1 MKKNIFILFFLLS
14 VSSIQGQLQDFEGIW
29 ISTQTTFLVTF
40 IISEDLNSVKALSY
54 SFDSDSKITELVSSF
69 DDVSISTKSENEA
82 NGYKIDVTYTL
93 INKNLLQAKITGD
106 GTSDIKYVR
115 LY

>member
-1 MKKNIFILFFLLS
+1 MKKNIFLLFFLLS

-29 ISTQTTFLVTF
+29 ISSETKFLTTF
-40 IISEDLNSVKALSY
+40 IISEDLNSVKALTY
-54 SFDSDSKITELVSSF
+54 SFNDDAKINELVSSF
-69 DDVSISTKSENEA
+69 DDVSISTKSENED
-82 NGYKIDVTYTL
+82 NGFKIDVTYTL

-106 GTSDIKYVR
+106 GTFDIKYVR